1 MRPRG
6 EARLVTTKE
15 LVLGGRLGPAR
26 TPSEL
31 RRRLRR
37 LGVTDQAALVGVL
50 LLLLVSFIGPLL
62 VGTNPEKPVGEPF
75 LRPFGQFWLGT
86 DELGHDIFSRILY
99 GARQSWIGAFIVVSS
114 GVLIGT
120 TVGLIAGATRGW
132 VDTVLMRV
140 TDAFLALPGPVLALA
155 IAAALGRSYENTLI
169 AVAIVWWPLYA
180 RVVRAEA
187 RAFSSR
193 PFFDAAKLAGV
204 PLYRRLIRH
213 LLPGALPVIIVAAS
227 LDVGGLILTVAGLS
241 FLGLGAPQPAP
252 ELGAMTA
259 QGIPYILSANWVALF
274 PAMAIFLIA
283 LLCNLAG
290 DALRD
295 LLEE

>member
-1 MRPRG
+1 MSTPDLVVEGGLGRTRP
-6 EARLVTTKE
+6 
-15 LVLGGRLGPAR
+15 
-26 TPSEL
+26 PSEL
-31 RRRLRR
+31 GRRLRR
-37 LGVTDQAALVGVL
+37 LGRADQAALVAL
-50 LLLLVSFIGPLL
+50 AFLLLVSFIGPLL
-62 VGTNPEKPVGEPF
+62 VGTDPEQPVGSPF
-75 LRPFGQFWLGT
+75 TRPFGEFWLGT

-99 GARQSWIGAFIVVSS
+99 GARQSWIGAFLVVAS
-114 GVLIGT
+114 GVIVGT

-180 RVVRAEA
+180 RVVRSEA

-193 PFFDAAKLAGV
+193 PYIEAAKLAGV
-204 PLYRRLIRH
+204 PAWRRLIRH
-213 LLPGALPVIIVAAS
+213 LLPGTLPVIIVAGS

-241 FLGLGAPQPAP
+241 FLGLGAAQPSP

-259 QGIPYILSANWVALF
+259 QGLPYILASNWVALF
-274 PAMAIFLIA
+274 PGIAIFLIA
-283 LLCNLAG
+283 LVSNLAG
-290 DALRD
+290 DAIRD

>member
-1 MRPRG
+1 
-6 EARLVTTKE
+6 LTTRE
-15 LVLGGRLGPAR
+15 LVLGGRLGPTR
-26 TPSEL
+26 PPSEL
-31 RRRLRR
+31 GRRLRR
-37 LGVTDQAALVGVL
+37 LPRADRAALVALAVL
-50 LLLLVSFIGPLL
+50 LLASFLGPLV
-62 VGTNPEKPVGEPF
+62 VGTNPEEPVGAPF
-75 LRPFGQFWLGT
+75 TRPFGEFWLGT

-99 GARQSWIGAFIVVSS
+99 GARQSWIGAFIVVAS

-180 RVVRAEA
+180 RVVRSEA

-193 PFFDAAKLAGV
+193 PYIEAAKLAGV
-204 PLYRRLIRH
+204 PAWRRLIRH
-213 LLPGALPVIIVAAS
+213 LLPGTLPVIIVAAS

-259 QGIPYILSANWVALF
+259 QGLPYILSSNWVALF
-274 PAMAIFLIA
+274 PGMAIFLIA

-290 DALRD
+290 DAVRD

>member
-1 MRPRG
+1 
-6 EARLVTTKE
+6 LTTRE
-15 LVLGGRLGPAR
+15 LVLGGRLGPTR
-26 TPSEL
+26 PPSEL
-31 RRRLRR
+31 GRRLRR
-37 LGVTDQAALVGVL
+37 LPRADRAALLALAV
-50 LLLLVSFIGPLL
+50 LLLVSFLGPFV
-62 VGTNPEKPVGEPF
+62 VGTNPEEPVGAPF
-75 LRPFGQFWLGT
+75 TRPFGEFWLGT

-99 GARQSWIGAFIVVSS
+99 GARQSWIGAFIVVAS
-114 GVLIGT
+114 GVVIGT

-180 RVVRAEA
+180 RVVRSEA

-193 PFFDAAKLAGV
+193 PYIEAAKLAGV
-204 PLYRRLIRH
+204 PAWRRLIRH
-213 LLPGALPVIIVAAS
+213 LLPGTLPVIVVAAS

-259 QGIPYILSANWVALF
+259 QGLPYILSSNWVALF
-274 PAMAIFLIA
+274 PGMAIFLIA

-290 DALRD
+290 DAVRD

>member
-1 MRPRG
+1 MSTPDLVVAPR
-6 EARLVTTKE
+6 
-15 LVLGGRLGPAR
+15 PAR
-26 TPSEL
+26 TRPPSEL
-31 RRRLRR
+31 GRRLRR
-37 LGVTDQAALVGVL
+37 LGRVDQAALIALAFL
-50 LLLLVSFIGPLL
+50 LLASFIGPLV
-62 VGTNPEKPVGEPF
+62 VGTDPEEPVGAPF
-75 LRPFGQFWLGT
+75 IRPFGEFWLGT

-114 GVLIGT
+114 GVVIGT
-120 TVGLIAGATRGW
+120 TVGLIAGARRGW

-193 PFFDAAKLAGV
+193 PFFEAAKLAGV
-204 PLYRRLIRH
+204 PPWRLLVRH
-213 LLPGALPVIIVAAS
+213 LLPGTLPVIIIAAS

-259 QGIPYILSANWVALF
+259 QGLPYILSANWVALF
-274 PAMAIFLIA
+274 PGFAIFCIA
-283 LLCNLAG
+283 LVCNLAG
-290 DALRD
+290 DAIRD
-295 LLEE
+295 LLED

>member
-1 MRPRG
+1 MSTR
-6 EARLVTTKE
+6 E
-15 LVLGGRLGPAR
+15 LLLGGQVGQPRP
-26 TPSEL
+26 PSEL

-37 LGVTDQAALVGVL
+37 LGRADQAALVALVVV
-50 LLLLVSFIGPLL
+50 LLVSFVGPLL
-62 VGTNPEKPVGEPF
+62 VGTDPEEPVGSPF
-75 LRPFGQFWLGT
+75 TRPFGEFWLGT

-99 GARQSWIGAFIVVSS
+99 GARQSWIGAFIVVAS
-114 GVLIGT
+114 GVIVGT
-120 TVGLIAGATRGW
+120 AVGLIAGATRGR

-193 PFFDAAKLAGV
+193 PYIEAAKLAGV
-204 PLYRRLIRH
+204 PARRRLTRH
-213 LLPGALPVIIVAAS
+213 LFPGTLPVIIVAAS

-259 QGIPYILSANWVALF
+259 QGLPYILSANWVALF
-274 PAMAIFLIA
+274 PGLAIFVIA

-290 DALRD
+290 DAVRD

>member
-1 MRPRG
+1 MSTR
-6 EARLVTTKE
+6 E
-15 LVLGGRLGPAR
+15 LVLGGRLGQTSP
-26 TPSEL
+26 PSEL

-37 LGVTDQAALVGVL
+37 LGRADQAALVALVL
-50 LLLLVSFIGPLL
+50 VLLVSFVGPLL
-62 VGTNPEKPVGEPF
+62 VGTDPEEPVGPPF
-75 LRPFGQFWLGT
+75 TRPFGEFWFGT

-99 GARQSWIGAFIVVSS
+99 GARQSWIGAFIVVTS
-114 GVLIGT
+114 GVVVGT
-120 TVGLIAGATRGW
+120 TVGLIAGARRGW
-132 VDTVLMRV
+132 VDTALMRV

-193 PFFDAAKLAGV
+193 PFFEAAKLAGV
-204 PLYRRLIRH
+204 PPWRRLVRH
-213 LLPGALPVIIVAAS
+213 LLPGTLPVIIVAAS

-259 QGIPYILSANWVALF
+259 QGLPYILSANWVALF
-274 PAMAIFLIA
+274 PGTAIFVIA
-283 LLCNLAG
+283 LICNLAG
-290 DALRD
+290 DAVRD